1 MNILHHLTWKSMV
14 ANRTRTLV
22 TVLGVLL
29 SAALFCTVTTLAM
42 SVRSYLIDLQIY
54 HGGDYYVKCHQV
66 SAEMAQTIRADE
78 GLESIAE
85 AKILGIVNLQ
95 DYESGM
101 NSSLLNACNDSYFE
115 TMPVHLK
122 EGRLPQNSGEILI
135 SSYWQNVLPEYGIS
149 TEIGDMVSFDVIPYV
164 ESVGAG
170 LPHADPTT
178 KRFTVVGI
186 LAEEFTYETFYSDSN
201 IQMLYTYDDGVDDE
215 LYSDFYLKG
224 ITPYSSF
231 QIADRYNGIVNE
243 ILLSY
248 FGAARSKMDQYFLIG
263 SVLAFIIIIMIGSSG
278 LIYNAFS
285 VSVSQR
291 LNEYGILSG
300 IGATEKQLRKS
311 IQYEAWIFC
320 LLGIPIGL
328 LLGYGGTILAVAY
341 VGKVIQGMI
350 PISSP
355 SVAITAKFNPI
366 AIILASLI
374 SGLTVFMSAH
384 NAIRTS
390 KKFSP
395 ISSIRQN
402 HEHSYSEKRKKNGDD
417 FEKTTNI
424 SASMAGKYYDVN
436 QTKFRRVV
444 VSLVMSIVI
453 FMLAATVAQRF
464 EDFADA
470 KIQEENYDFIV
481 MHPGEDQ
488 ALLTSATSHQS
499 IIRKAG
505 YTSISGQLVLSES
518 DYSMEKLE
526 ADEIISKNN
535 PISKRRQDIVV
546 YYLDDDVLQE
556 YLKENN
562 IDPAPYLRSESPQ
575 ALVCKKKL
583 TIQNIQTTDGSY
595 EQYNLGYFPISEN
608 ITNITVFSP
617 DVPIELRNYYA
628 EKYSSDQIVISL
640 SHMMD
645 KNDKIVCDV
654 QVSSLV
660 GSGTEANLKVVGSHV
675 LLVKTD
681 EITNQSEYYE
691 IVDGDVGQT
700 PVAICTS
707 NSFEISLGA
716 RIEEMPFGIS
726 NDTDPYSTL
735 TVILPLSATDKKIR
749 AVAVQTQDYLSTL
762 NHLSTYTEENI
773 VFSDCMAEEFQYR
786 STAQMI
792 DLFSTAYLLFITA
805 ICAANVFNT
814 FSASLVSRKRDFGI
828 LESIGM
834 TQTQLR
840 KMIIIECCKCGVRS
854 ILLGLPIGIML
865 CTLLSMVL
873 TEQQDV
879 AFGIPIKAILF
890 CVLCVAI
897 TVGISMTYALKV
909 IKEDS
914 PIKSI
919 HANTF

>member
-1 MNILHHLTWKSMV
+1 
-14 ANRTRTLV
+14 
-22 TVLGVLL
+22 
-29 SAALFCTVTTLAM
+29 
-42 SVRSYLIDLQIY
+42 
-54 HGGDYYVKCHQV
+54 
-66 SAEMAQTIRADE
+66 
-78 GLESIAE
+78 
-85 AKILGIVNLQ
+85 
-95 DYESGM
+95 
-101 NSSLLNACNDSYFE
+101 
-115 TMPVHLK
+115 
-122 EGRLPQNSGEILI
+122 
-135 SSYWQNVLPEYGIS
+135 
-149 TEIGDMVSFDVIPYV
+149 
-164 ESVGAG
+164 
-170 LPHADPTT
+170 
-178 KRFTVVGI
+178 
-186 LAEEFTYETFYSDSN
+186 
-201 IQMLYTYDDGVDDE
+201 
-215 LYSDFYLKG
+215 
-224 ITPYSSF
+224 
-231 QIADRYNGIVNE
+231 
-243 ILLSY
+243 
-248 FGAARSKMDQYFLIG
+248 
-263 SVLAFIIIIMIGSSG
+263 
-278 LIYNAFS
+278 
-285 VSVSQR
+285 
-291 LNEYGILSG
+291 
-300 IGATEKQLRKS
+300 
-311 IQYEAWIFC
+311 
-320 LLGIPIGL
+320 
-328 LLGYGGTILAVAY
+328 
-341 VGKVIQGMI
+341 
-350 PISSP
+350 
-355 SVAITAKFNPI
+355 
-366 AIILASLI
+366 
-374 SGLTVFMSAH
+374 
-384 NAIRTS
+384 
-390 KKFSP
+390 
-395 ISSIRQN
+395 
-402 HEHSYSEKRKKNGDD
+402 
-417 FEKTTNI
+417 
-424 SASMAGKYYDVN
+424 
-436 QTKFRRVV
+436 
-444 VSLVMSIVI
+444 
-453 FMLAATVAQRF
+453 
-464 EDFADA
+464 
-470 KIQEENYDFIV
+470 